1 MSMPAKLTATAV
13 LLALNVTVFLLME
26 YAFPQ
31 NETLWRVMP
40 LYLPEN
46 EHFRMWQY
54 VSSMFT
60 HSGLS
65 HLFMNMFG
73 LFSFGSLLERIWG
86 AKRFVIFYFA
96 VGIGAGL
103 IYSAV
108 NTWEYRSAA
117 ATLVEAGI
125 SQSSLDQIRETGDV
139 NVFAENLYAGNRTVL
154 DRIGFEPL
162 KEFVYIYATPVVG
175 ASGAI
180 YGILTAFGLLFPNA
194 KLSLIFLPVP
204 VAAKFF
210 IPALLLLDL
219 FSGITGFSIFGGG
232 IAHFAHLG
240 GALIGFLLMMLWR
253 KDLSLPAMNDQGL
266 VTLEDESGFQDQ
278 SL

>member
-1 MSMPAKLTATAV
+1 MPTRFTATQV
-13 LLALNVTVFLLME
+13 LLALNVIVFLVME
-26 YAFPQ
+26 YVFPQ
-31 NETLWRVMP
+31 NEALWRAMP

-46 EHFRMWQY
+46 ENFRVWQF

-60 HSGLS
+60 HGGLS

-108 NTWEYRSAA
+108 NTWEFRTASS
-117 ATLVEAGI
+117 TLLEEGI
-125 SQSSLDQIRETGDV
+125 SQASLDQIRETE
-139 NVFAENLYAGNRTVL
+139 NMPQFAENLYALHPTVL
-154 DRIGFEPL
+154 DRIGWDPVVGFIRT
-162 KEFVYIYATPVVG
+162 YSTPVVG

-194 KLSLIFLPVP
+194 KLSLIFLPIP
-204 VAAKFF
+204 VAAKYF
-210 IPALLLLDL
+210 IPVLLLLDL

-253 KDLSLPAMNDQGL
+253 KDLSLPAMDAHGV
-266 VTLEDESGFQDQ
+266 VTLEDESGY
-278 SL
+278 

>member
-1 MSMPAKLTATAV
+1 MPTRFTATQA
-13 LLALNVTVFLLME
+13 LLALNVLVFLLME
-26 YAFPQ
+26 YVLPQ
-31 NETLWRVMP
+31 NETVWRAMP

-46 EHFRMWQY
+46 SNFRLWQY
-54 VSSMFT
+54 VSSLFT
-60 HSGLS
+60 HGSLS

-86 AKRFVIFYFA
+86 PKRFLIFYFA

-117 ATLVEAGI
+117 STLLEEGV
-125 SQSSLDQIRETGDV
+125 SQSGLDQIRETEDV
-139 NVFAENLYAGNRTVL
+139 RLFAEKLYAQHPEVL
-154 DRIGFEPL
+154 DRIGFEPV
-162 KEFVYIYATPVVG
+162 KEFIFTYSTPVVG

-204 VAAKFF
+204 VAAKYF
-210 IPALLLLDL
+210 IPVLLLLDL

-240 GALIGFLLMMLWR
+240 GALIGFVLMMLWR
-253 KDLSLPAMNDQGL
+253 KDLSLPEMDDHGV
-266 VTLEDESGFQDQ
+266 VTLEDESGF
-278 SL
+278 

>member
-1 MSMPAKLTATAV
+1 MPANLTATH
-13 LLALNVTVFLLME
+13 LLLFLNVAVFLIME
-26 YAFPQ
+26 YVLPN
-31 NETLWRVMP
+31 NEAVWRAMP

-46 EHFRMWQY
+46 ANFRLWQY

-60 HSGLS
+60 HGSLS

-96 VGIGAGL
+96 VGIGSGL

-117 ATLVEAGI
+117 SALVEAGMP
-125 SQSSLDQIRETGDV
+125 QSSLDQIPE
-139 NVFAENLYAGNRTVL
+139 AENIPEYADTLVARNSTVVE
-154 DRIGFEPL
+154 RIGIEPL
-162 KEFVYIYATPVVG
+162 EELFTIYLTPVVG

-204 VAAKFF
+204 VAAKYF
-210 IPALLLLDL
+210 IPVLLLLDL

-253 KDLSLPAMNDQGL
+253 KDLSIPERGTAGV
-266 VTLEDESGFQDQ
+266 VTLEDESGY
-278 SL
+278 

>member
-1 MSMPAKLTATAV
+1 MLQKLTATQGLV
-13 LLALNVTVFLLME
+13 GLNVIVFLLMD
-26 YAFPQ
+26 YVLPQ
-31 NETLWRVMP
+31 NETLWRTMP

-46 EHFRMWQY
+46 ADFRVWQY

-60 HSGLS
+60 HANLT

-86 AKRFVIFYFA
+86 AKRFLIFYFA

-108 NTWEYRSAA
+108 TTWEYRGAA
-117 ATLVEAGI
+117 ANLVEEGI
-125 SQSSLDQIRETGDV
+125 PREALHPISEIG
-139 NVFAENLYAGNRTVL
+139 NVRGFAESLVAQNPAIFN
-154 DRIGFEPL
+154 RIGLDPL
-162 KEFVYIYATPVVG
+162 LEFISIYSTPVVG

-180 YGILTAFGLLFPNA
+180 YGILTAFALLFPNA

-204 VAAKFF
+204 VAAKYF
-210 IPALLLLDL
+210 IPVLLLLDL
-219 FSGITGFSIFGGG
+219 FSGFTGFSIFGGG

-253 KDLSLPAMNDQGL
+253 KDLSLPPRMNQGL
-266 VTLEDESGFQDQ
+266 VTLEDDSGY
-278 SL
+278 

>member
-1 MSMPAKLTATAV
+1 MPATLTATHI
-13 LLALNVTVFLLME
+13 LLILNVAVFLIME
-26 YAFPQ
+26 YVLPNNRA
-31 NETLWRVMP
+31 LWRAMP

-46 EHFRMWQY
+46 ENFRVWQY
-54 VSSMFT
+54 VSSLFT
-60 HSGLS
+60 HGSLS

-86 AKRFVIFYFA
+86 SKRFVIFYFA

-103 IYSAV
+103 IYSTV
-108 NTWEYRSAA
+108 NTWEYRAA
-117 ATLVEAGI
+117 ASTLVEAGI
-125 SQSSLDQIRETGDV
+125 SQSSLDRIRETGDFQQFADTV
-139 NVFAENLYAGNRTVL
+139 VAQHPTVFE
-154 DRIGFEPL
+154 RIGIEPL
-162 KEFVYIYATPVVG
+162 VEFIKTYATPVVG

-204 VAAKFF
+204 VAAKYF
-210 IPALLLLDL
+210 IPVLLLLDF

-253 KDLSLPAMNDQGL
+253 KDLSLPPMDAHGV
-266 VTLEDESGFQDQ
+266 VTLEDESR
-278 SL
+278 